1 MEDNR
6 VKMASEPAASSTITS
21 YNDVMDYIHSVHMSR
36 EDKEKVAQRLTA
48 EVTQPALAEAYDR
61 IDHLSTLANDWDG
74 HGALPISYKV
84 LKNIK
89 SVLMISQNSDWEHW
103 MIAPDTNATIGLES
117 EKTGAVISLGAYEYS
132 YFAKV
137 KGERYGESHIDFKP
151 ETFLEL
157 MRKFG

>member
-1 MEDNR
+1 MEDNN
-6 VKMASEPAASSTITS
+6 T
-21 YNDVMDYIHSVHMSR
+21 
-36 EDKEKVAQRLTA
+36 KVAQRLTV

-61 IDHLSTLANDWDG
+61 IDHLSTLAKDWDG
-74 HGALPISYKV
+74 HGALPISFRV

-103 MIAPDTNATIGLES
+103 MIAPDTNATIDLES

-137 KGERYGESHIDFKP
+137 NGERLGESHIDFKP
-151 ETFLEL
+151 EAFLEL
-157 MRKFG
+157 MRKLG